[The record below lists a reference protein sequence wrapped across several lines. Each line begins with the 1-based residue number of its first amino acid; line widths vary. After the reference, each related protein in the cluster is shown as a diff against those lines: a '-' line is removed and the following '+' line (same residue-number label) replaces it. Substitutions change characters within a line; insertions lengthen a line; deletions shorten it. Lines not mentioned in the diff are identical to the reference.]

1 MKKTFGAVCMA
12 IGALLIAGALSLFI
26 YNLAEADRAEKFS
39 IQAVSQLK
47 SVISDN
53 ENQNAPSV
61 FESGTTTEQIS
72 MTELEIDG
80 YSYIGYLSIPSQSL
94 ELPVIS
100 QWDYDKLQ
108 VAPCRYSGSISE
120 KNLVLIAHN
129 YSSHFGNLDQLE
141 FEDEVR
147 FTDAEGVV
155 TYYRVGSIDV
165 VPPASAEEVTA
176 GDSDLALVTCTYSG
190 KTRIVVYCDEVAAH

>member
-61 FESGTTTEQIS
+61 FEPGTTTEQRS
-72 MTELEIDG
+72 RAELEIDG

-129 YSSHFGNLDQLE
+129 YSSHFGNLDQ
-141 FEDEVR
+141 VR
-147 FTDAEGVV
+147 FTDAEGVA
-155 TYYRVGSIDV
+155 TYYRVVSIDV

-176 GDSDLALVTCTYSG
+176 GNSDLALVTCTYSG
-190 KTRIVVYCDEVAAH
+190 KTRLVVYCDEVAAH

>member
-1 MKKTFGAVCMA
+1 MKKTFGALCMA

-53 ENQNAPSV
+53 ENQNVPPV
-61 FESGTTTEQIS
+61 FESGTTTEQRS
-72 MTELEIDG
+72 MAELEIDG
-80 YSYIGYLSIPSQSL
+80 YSYIGYLSVPSQSL

-147 FTDAEGVV
+147 FTDAEGVA
-155 TYYRVGSIDV
+155 TYYRVVSIDV
-165 VPPASAEEVTA
+165 VPPASAEEVAA
-176 GDSDLALVTCTYSG
+176 GNSDLALVTCTYSG

>member
-61 FESGTTTEQIS
+61 FEPGTTTEQRS
-72 MTELEIDG
+72 MAELEIDG

-147 FTDAEGVV
+147 FTDAEGGA
-155 TYYRVGSIDV
+155 TYYRVVSIDV

-176 GDSDLALVTCTYSG
+176 GNSDLALVTCTYSG
-190 KTRIVVYCDEVAAH
+190 KTRLVVYCDEVAAH